1 MATSLPDSKY
11 SSILQEISDRY
22 VSEDYMKNGD
32 VIPTIEGMAKHI
44 KVAVSTLRLWRDDER
59 KPAFKETFER
69 CKSEQ
74 CRLVIN
80 KGLKNE
86 FSPTIAK
93 LILGNHGFREKTEQE
108 ISGPG
113 GGPQN
118 DHGPGK
124 FGQDQPLPPEKDG
137 GDQAWSSK
145 RVRPATSW

>member
-1 MATSLPDSKY
+1 MANKSKY
-11 SSILQEISDRY
+11 NTIIQEIADRY

-44 KVAVSTLRLWRDDER
+44 KVAVSTLRKWRDDER
-59 KPAFKETFER
+59 KPEFMETFER

-74 CRLVIN
+74 CRLVVN

-113 GGPQN
+113 GGPQEWKVSVHEVS
-118 DHGPGK
+118 DTDELK
-124 FGQDQPLPPEKDG
+124 PELSPDG
-137 GDQAWSSK
+137 
-145 RVRPATSW
+145 